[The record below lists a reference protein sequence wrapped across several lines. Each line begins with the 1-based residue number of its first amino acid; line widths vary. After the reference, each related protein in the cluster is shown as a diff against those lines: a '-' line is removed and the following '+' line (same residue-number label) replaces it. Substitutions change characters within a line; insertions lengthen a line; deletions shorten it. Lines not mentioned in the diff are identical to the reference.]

1 MSTQEWRK
9 CYICGEPVLWQTNG
23 IGWHPIQYHD
33 CKPVPGAR
41 LEQAERERDELRAEV
56 ERLREFENE
65 MTALWKN
72 VMDEKCGTDEV
83 HCSCVPALR
92 HLVSSEKA
100 RADKATAERDQ
111 LRADVEREKTRADK
125 MKADGERAVM
135 EERNQTAKATAERD
149 RLAGMLARLRHQV
162 GKIMPPRTDC
172 DCSDCLF
179 MRSIDAALAEV
190 GK

>member
-56 ERLREFENE
+56 ERLKKERDDEMGKAGEWIDLRTHRERI
-65 MTALWKN
+65 AAA
-72 VMDEKCGTDEV
+72 VARITDRARRME
-83 HCSCVPALR
+83 AER
-92 HLVSSEKA
+92 DAEKA
-100 RADKATAERDQ
+100 RADKATAD
-111 LRADVEREKTRADK
+111 
-125 MKADGERAVM
+125 
-135 EERNQTAKATAERD
+135 RD
-149 RLAGMLARLRHQV
+149 RLEGMLARLRHQV